1 MARYDRKQ
9 TGEGKRWL
17 VTREL
22 EESTGSTTRRA
33 LRDLQMY
40 DKVEVTSM
48 VGDDPVRS
56 NARESEANLAMDTL
70 TWSKMW
76 WVETEAST
84 KRRRSKSEVWR

>member
-1 MARYDRKQ
+1 M
-9 TGEGKRWL
+9 

-33 LRDLQMY
+33 LRNLQIY
-40 DKVEVTSM
+40 DKVEVASM

-70 TWSKMW
+70 TWSEMW
-76 WVETEAST
+76 WVEIEAST